1 MTKIGDQL
9 APAAFGALVVVTIVA
24 GAFGIG
30 YLIGKLLL

>member
-9 APAAFGALVVVTIVA
+9 VPAAFGAAVVLAIVA
-24 GAFGIG
+24 TAFGIG